1 MNRVEAIS
9 NRILKS
15 DNFENVAHVCCD
27 WEEFVFEVAEWGVD
41 HIATVDIDT
50 LTAAE
55 VAELDT
61 FIASFGCSP
70 DAPHPCSKY
79 ANPIFAQGTAFII
92 VHLLHFYIM
101 IIEYF
106 IEVPGTNIKEPVN
119 GFMYDTL
126 YDMAQQYGIAEL
138 CWYALN
144 GTRMVQGVYTDKD

>member
-1 MNRVEAIS
+1 MNKVQAIS
-9 NRILKS
+9 DRILKS
-15 DNFENVAHVCCD
+15 DNFENVAYVCCD
-27 WEEFVFEVAEWGVD
+27 WQEFVFEVAEWGVD
-41 HIATVDIDT
+41 HIATVDFDT
-50 LTAAE
+50 LTASE

-106 IEVPGTNIKEPVN
+106 IEVPGTNIKEPVD

-144 GTRMVQGVYTDKD
+144 GTRVVEGVYTDKD